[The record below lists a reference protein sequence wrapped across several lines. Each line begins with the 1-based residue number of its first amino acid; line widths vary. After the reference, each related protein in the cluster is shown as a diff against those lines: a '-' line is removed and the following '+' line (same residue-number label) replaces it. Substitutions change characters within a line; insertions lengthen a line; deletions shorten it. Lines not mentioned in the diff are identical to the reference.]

1 MLKKISTFL
10 PAAFE
15 RIDRRNILQN
25 KKTEKKLEDIIKNLT
40 HFEMREDM
48 CVVRGKTLVIN
59 AASPVLKQRIYTLKE
74 RILSSINKEYD
85 YLAIEDI
92 MFKG

>member
-25 KKTEKKLEDIIKNLT
+25 KKSEKKVEDVIRNLT
-40 HFEMREDM
+40 HFEIGEDM
-48 CVVRGKTLVIN
+48 CIIRGKTLVIKS
-59 AASPVLKQRIYTLKE
+59 ASPILKQRIYTLKE
-74 RILSSINKEYD
+74 RILSSINQECN

-92 MFKG
+92 AFKG